1 MKTTGYDCIVIPGAE
16 KQADGAAVAA
26 TKQCGR
32 SKGLVTADDGANAT
46 VCSEFIFL
54 FYFSRLTSNSYEV
67 YKLKIDLECFHTTF
81 WNLGKSTPFNLQFLS
96 DGFEIDTEAK
106 KPGVGVRLKYIM
118 DNTNCWLLSAQNTC
132 YVGML

>member
-46 VCSEFIFL
+46 VCSELIFL
-54 FYFSRLTSNSYEV
+54 VLF
-67 YKLKIDLECFHTTF
+67 LKINNQIFKKYKFLYDVDSFHVTF
-81 WNLGKSTPFNLQFLS
+81 STLGKSTPFNLQFLS

-106 KPGVGVRLKYIM
+106 NPGVGVRLKYIM
-118 DNTNCWLLSAQNTC
+118 DNTNC
-132 YVGML
+132 

>member
-1 MKTTGYDCIVIPGAE
+1 MGEMKGKTGATNGCCGYGADGMKTTGYDCIVIPGAE

-32 SKGLVTADDGANAT
+32 TKGLVTADDGANAT
-46 VCSEFIFL
+46 VCS
-54 FYFSRLTSNSYEV
+54 
-67 YKLKIDLECFHTTF
+67 
-81 WNLGKSTPFNLQFLS
+81 KSTPFNLQFLS

-118 DNTNCWLLSAQNTC
+118 DNTNLITMSSKCLLC
-132 YVGML
+132 KYVIIH